1 MRMRN
6 KRITAVWR
14 TRSLDR
20 NVEYQVCLEGVSRR
34 GHWPLL
40 SLGARL
46 PPAFGDVLLFVY
58 GVGLSGNVLS
68 SRFCSAW
75 QACCL
80 RAEGEQKGGACRAR
94 KRGNGPGALRPWGL
108 ESWFFPC
115 PFYIPWSREESVFLP
130 SASSAVVFA

>member
-1 MRMRN
+1 MRN

-46 PPAFGDVLLFVY
+46 PLAFGDVLLFVY
-58 GVGLSGNVLS
+58 GVGLSGTRFVLS
-68 SRFCSAW
+68 VLLSVAGV
-75 QACCL
+75 L
-80 RAEGEQKGGACRAR
+80 
-94 KRGNGPGALRPWGL
+94 P
-108 ESWFFPC
+108 PC
-115 PFYIPWSREESVFLP
+115 
-130 SASSAVVFA
+130 